1 MKSLKIITT
10 FFLIIS
16 CLISVAYSSEDKL
29 SDSNSIKF
37 HEIISGQIN
46 AIKLGNKKIAFSYA
60 SKNIKRKFINE
71 ENFYQMVKNYYPQI
85 FFSEKFLLGMV
96 SNKEKKTIQEVK
108 FYTNNLHTSTAY
120 YIFIQNDSNEWKIDG
135 VIIKKNSGRGI

>member
-1 MKSLKIITT
+1 
-10 FFLIIS
+10 
-16 CLISVAYSSEDKL
+16 
-29 SDSNSIKF
+29 
-37 HEIISGQIN
+37 
-46 AIKLGNKKIAFSYA
+46 
-60 SKNIKRKFINE
+60 
-71 ENFYQMVKNYYPQI
+71 MVKNYYPQI

>member
-1 MKSLKIITT
+1 M
-10 FFLIIS
+10 
-16 CLISVAYSSEDKL
+16 ISVAYSSEDKL

-71 ENFYQMVKNYYPQI
+71 EVLTGINVDTEFFWGEFSRIIYDFQPINQI
-85 FFSEKFLLGMV
+85 RF
-96 SNKEKKTIQEVK
+96 
-108 FYTNNLHTSTAY
+108 
-120 YIFIQNDSNEWKIDG
+120 
-135 VIIKKNSGRGI
+135 